1 MDTRQARPTS
11 GRSCGTAAVVLLLWL
26 ISSPAPAATGV
37 DTRCDRSV
45 PALPPEARIPPPALT
60 IDVADLGAPDLADSL
75 PNDVP
80 LQSAVPEAF
89 SLIPAGAVNP
99 SRAGDDVDPLA
110 GGAASD
116 LPAAPPMAGTKSGG
130 EDGQVADSDDH
141 EAADADPSPGVATK
155 LPGVSDADML
165 RFREQMYRTDI

>member
-11 GRSCGTAAVVLLLWL
+11 GKSCGTAAVVLLLWL

-141 EAADADPSPGVATK
+141 EAADAEPSPGVATK

>member
-37 DTRCDRSV
+37 DTRCDRSL
-45 PALPPEARIPPPALT
+45 PALPEARIAPPALT
-60 IDVADLGAPDLADSL
+60 IDVAELGTPDLADSL

-80 LQSAVPEAF
+80 LESAVPEAF
-89 SLIPAGAVNP
+89 SLIPAGAVNA

-110 GGAASD
+110 GGAASE

-141 EAADADPSPGVATK
+141 EAADAEPSRGVTTK
-155 LPGVSDADML
+155 LPGVSDADLL
-165 RFREQMYRTDI
+165 RVREQMYRTDI

>member
-80 LQSAVPEAF
+80 LESAVPEAF
-89 SLIPAGAVNP
+89 SLIPAGAVNA

-110 GGAASD
+110 GGAASE

-141 EAADADPSPGVATK
+141 EAADAEPSRGVTTK
-155 LPGVSDADML
+155 LPGVSDADLL
-165 RFREQMYRTDI
+165 RVREQMYRTDI